1 MSSPNI
7 LQTRAG
13 SPIDGAERPAPSGFV
28 DLHCHWIAGI
38 DDGARTLEEG
48 VSMLRGLR
56 ALGFGLV
63 IATPH
68 MRPSLFDN
76 TKSDIESAWARM
88 QSAIERLSDLPMV
101 GLGCEHFLDD
111 LVYQRLRGGSAVPYP
126 AGRSVLVEFP
136 SGAFPLRVT
145 DRLCDLR
152 VHTGMLPVLA
162 HPERYRPVWNEPA
175 VLDELIEA
183 DIALLLD
190 VAALAGKYGRLPR
203 RAAEDLVE
211 RGAYRAACSDAHR
224 PSDVDEVARGVRR
237 LVELVG
243 EEEAQYLLSEGP
255 RSILDGNPGP

>member
-1 MSSPNI
+1 MKELPSSLTPD
-7 LQTRAG
+7 QQA
-13 SPIDGAERPAPSGFV
+13 GAERSAAGRFV

-38 DDGARTLEEG
+38 DDGARSMEEG

-63 IATPH
+63 VATPH

-76 TKSDIESAWARM
+76 TKNDIENAWVNVER
-88 QSAIERLSDLPMV
+88 AIRELGDLPGV

-111 LVYQRLRGGSAVPYP
+111 VIYQRLRSGSAVPYP
-126 AGRSVLVEFP
+126 GGRSVLIEFP

-152 VHTGMLPVLA
+152 VHTGLLPVIA
-162 HPERYRPVWNEPA
+162 HPERYRPVWKESA
-175 VLDELIEA
+175 ILDELLDA
-183 DIALLLD
+183 GIALLLD
-190 VAALAGKYGRLPR
+190 IGALAGKYGRLPR

-224 PSDVDEVARGVRR
+224 PSDLDDVAQGVRR

-243 EEEAQYLLSEGP
+243 KEEAQDLLSEGP
-255 RSILDGNPGP
+255 RSILEGVIGS